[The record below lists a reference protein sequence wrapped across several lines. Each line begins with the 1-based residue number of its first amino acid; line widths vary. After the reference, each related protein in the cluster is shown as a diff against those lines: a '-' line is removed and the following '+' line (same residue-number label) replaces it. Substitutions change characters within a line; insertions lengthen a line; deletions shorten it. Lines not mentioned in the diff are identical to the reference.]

1 MMLLSLCLE
10 EGLDVVVCFV
20 NYKIRESAN
29 LEERLVEQFC
39 SEHGVKLYKDYPVQK
54 DSENFQMWARNVR
67 YEFYK
72 KVYDQEQCD
81 YLLTGHQMDDHIE
94 NYLMS
99 LERGSHGWY
108 YGIPYEGY
116 HQGLRKA

>member
-1 MMLLSLCLE
+1 MNEKLNLEKQYRYLLGVSGGSDSMMLLSLCLE

-20 NYKIRESAN
+20 NYKIRESAD

-39 SEHGVKLYKDYPVQK
+39 NEHGVKLYKDYPVQK

-72 KVYDQEQCD
+72 KVLAGE
-81 YLLTGHQMDDHIE
+81 IE
-94 NYLMS
+94 V
-99 LERGSHGWY
+99 
-108 YGIPYEGY
+108 
-116 HQGLRKA
+116 